1 MCRLIC
7 NLPELSIRIFQSA
20 CFLLLIYRY
29 VFRITDPDT
38 FCCRIAYP
46 TEHYPCCFSTTI
58 PYKILYHHKAYELF
72 TLRSSL
78 NLSYP
83 TEHYPCCFSTTIPYK
98 ILHHH
103 KASGFFTL
111 HFSFFTY
118 TCIAY
123 TTKNILWIHNND
135 RIHKIFVLN
144 L

>member
-1 MCRLIC
+1 MHM
-7 NLPELSIRIFQSA
+7 NYS
-20 CFLLLIYRY
+20 
-29 VFRITDPDT
+29 
-38 FCCRIAYP
+38 
-46 TEHYPCCFSTTI
+46 
-58 PYKILYHHKAYELF
+58 LF

-103 KASGFFTL
+103 KAFGFFTL

-118 TCIAY
+118 TCIEY
-123 TTKNILWIHNND
+123 TTKNTLWIHNND